1 MNEWAA
7 PELDCD
13 AGSGERNAAVH
24 LLPPEKFAPF
34 VVPFKRDAGLAHAT
48 AGNPYLVPGEYT
60 RTVERNVK
68 AVTDLRRE
76 VKQASLED
84 LTRND
89 LQTCIQ
95 AHFKDWLV
103 STGKMRQVYG
113 EWQPPPEARPARR
126 SKAPTD
132 REPFLFF
139 FFPSQTWLAWS
150 AGRTWRS
157 DDGTPGGR
165 RPPPHSPASPAARKT
180 RPDDSASR

>member
-113 EWQPPPEARPARR
+113 EGQPPPEARPARR

-132 REPFLFF
+132 REPYPTLSFLFLS
-139 FFPSQTWLAWS
+139 FPDLACLERGEDV
-150 AGRTWRS
+150 AER
-157 DDGTPGGR
+157 
-165 RPPPHSPASPAARKT
+165 
-180 RPDDSASR
+180 